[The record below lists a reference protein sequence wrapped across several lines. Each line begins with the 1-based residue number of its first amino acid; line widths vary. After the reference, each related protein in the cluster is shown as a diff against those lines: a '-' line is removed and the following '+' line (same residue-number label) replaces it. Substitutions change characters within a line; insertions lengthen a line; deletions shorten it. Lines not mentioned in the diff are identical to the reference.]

1 MPEVFIAIRSCSFL
15 NAWYDKIMMLCLAL
29 LAVAWI
35 KPERDLV
42 CSPEPLVYRVLQIAM
57 WSRYNESS
65 SQSWPVSAHEEGVTP
80 FSRYPLQDTFYNT
93 LAYSHIVFAVPYL
106 SLILWQFL
114 ATKGTPDHVQRGLVL
129 KWLALCVVGGGWM
142 LQIRHSWFSDP
153 KVFEKH
159 PAPSLQE
166 DTHRPFRKLVS
177 GSECLF
183 IKGASISVFGFC
195 RPEGLCD
202 STPPCSISEEGER
215 SKLPSLRIMM
225 ALPLA
230 TLTPK
235 YFLKDLHSRKRIQFT
250 TWCPRHTLVCF
261 LLHRQIIS
269 TCTVLLLTS
278 YSFHNLP
285 KLRHLCTITEV
296 LFSLPFARSFVSAF
310 GTSTVVSALSCYLL
324 GVKDKSRLAPA
335 KGTRHLI
342 ILDFAHVKTFAI
354 RLEAI
359 AITLFL
365 HRHTASHHLGS
376 CLGVLGRGCQR
387 LRLHHSTFGE
397 ATSMESWTCDLLP
410 LTRRNK
416 PKQEKETLFSL
427 FLCVLHTVPF
437 LSLLFPFFAF
447 LVGLC
452 CPLLCS
458 KIDETLHQGA
468 LMGGKCFGR

>member
-1 MPEVFIAIRSCSFL
+1 
-15 NAWYDKIMMLCLAL
+15 MLCLAL

-159 PAPSLQE
+159 P
-166 DTHRPFRKLVS
+166 
-177 GSECLF
+177 
-183 IKGASISVFGFC
+183 
-195 RPEGLCD
+195 
-202 STPPCSISEEGER
+202 
-215 SKLPSLRIMM
+215 
-225 ALPLA
+225 
-230 TLTPK
+230 
-235 YFLKDLHSRKRIQFT
+235 
-250 TWCPRHTLVCF
+250 
-261 LLHRQIIS
+261 
-269 TCTVLLLTS
+269 
-278 YSFHNLP
+278 
-285 KLRHLCTITEV
+285 V

-342 ILDFAHVKTFAI
+342 ILAAVLASLAVDVNAYVYIIQHLVKLPAWSSYGWEMLWEMTVIGSVFPLYDGLNAFVLLTWWHTGNLNYVEHHVMNAVWTMSKTCAAVLLFSAHDAHWFWPHPG
-354 RLEAI
+354 LG
-359 AITLFL
+359 LF
-365 HRHTASHHLGS
+365 
-376 CLGVLGRGCQR
+376 QR
-387 LRLHHSTFGE
+387 WAVQLVPQLLI
-397 ATSMESWTCDLLP
+397 LLP
-410 LTRRNK
+410 YLLRIFK
-416 PKQEKETLFSL
+416 HVAAAPSYQEYNALSPRE
-427 FLCVLHTVPF
+427 VP
-437 LSLLFPFFAF
+437 
-447 LVGLC
+447 
-452 CPLLCS
+452 
-458 KIDETLHQGA
+458 
-468 LMGGKCFGR
+468 GRKN